1 MCALPG
7 STVTSSTRRVPA
19 ITEDLITALSLIRD
33 LKVIA
38 RNSTFAYKGQAR
50 DVKLVAAELDARY
63 ILEVSVRK
71 SANRVRITA
80 QLINAQNGHHMWA
93 ERFDRELDDIFEL
106 QDEITSNI
114 ASRAAPTLQ
123 RQEIERARKRPASD
137 LDTWDMYTLSPWQP
151 EKVLAIGS
159 WIDSSLA
166 MVRGGFLSA
175 KERTALQAVM
185 RHPSEIHG
193 VARRANAILL
203 LDDGWN
209 CAKVAEALYLDDDTV
224 RTWFKRYQAGGLDE
238 MTVFDWKGRSGDL
251 SRERMAELSAR
262 PGERLM
268 RDSGEVAAYIAAR
281 WGVVYGPSGCVAL
294 LHRLGF
300 EYKRPESLPARSD
313 EARQAAFISRYDQL
327 LNGLAVD
334 EVVDFADAV
343 HPEYQS
349 RPTHGWVRTGD
360 KVALR
365 RTSGRQRLNLHAALN
380 LENFH
385 CPLVEAERIDAAS
398 TIALLAKLEASNPG
412 KRRIYVIADN
422 ARYHHARVVRQWLE
436 RPDCRITLVFLPAY
450 APHLNAIERL

>member
-1 MCALPG
+1 M
-7 STVTSSTRRVPA
+7 
-19 ITEDLITALSLIRD
+19 I
-33 LKVIA
+33 
-38 RNSTFAYKGQAR
+38 
-50 DVKLVAAELDARY
+50 
-63 ILEVSVRK
+63 
-71 SANRVRITA
+71 
-80 QLINAQNGHHMWA
+80 
-93 ERFDRELDDIFEL
+93 
-106 QDEITSNI
+106 
-114 ASRAAPTLQ
+114 
-123 RQEIERARKRPASD
+123 
-137 LDTWDMYTLSPWQP
+137 
-151 EKVLAIGS
+151 
-159 WIDSSLA
+159 
-166 MVRGGFLSA
+166 RGGFLSA
-175 KERTALQAVM
+175 KERTALKAVM

-209 CAKVAEALYLDDDTV
+209 CTKVAEALYLDDDTV

-238 MTVFDWKGRSGDL
+238 MKVFDWKGRSGDL

-262 PGERLM
+262 LGERLM

-281 WGVVYGPSGCVAL
+281 WGVVYSPSGCVAL

-300 EYKRPESLPARSD
+300 EYKRPESLPARAD

-327 LNGLAVD
+327 LNGLAAD
-334 EVVDFADAV
+334 EVVYFADAV

-349 RPTHGWVRTGD
+349 RPAHGWVRKGD

-412 KRRIYVIADN
+412 KRRIYVITDN

-450 APHLNAIERL
+450 APHLNAIERLWAVMHREVTHNRFPASFGHFVEAIFDSFRRRLLKEWKT